1 MGMAIIKKSED
12 LLLVHFTG
20 ILKDS
25 DQEEYE
31 RIGILEIDRSRKIKI
46 LVIATG
52 FSGWGK
58 DCDWSKREFMYKYD
72 PYIEKIAI
80 VIDEKWKEQMLIYLR
95 SGRRQALVA
104 FFSPSQAQDARD
116 WLQVESA

>member
-1 MGMAIIKKSED
+1 MSMAIRKKSQD

-25 DQEEYE
+25 DQNEFE
-31 RIGILEIDRSRKIKI
+31 RIGRLEIDHSRKIKI
-46 LVIATG
+46 LVNATG

-58 DCDWSKREFMYKYD
+58 DCDWSNREFVHEYD
-72 PYIEKIAI
+72 PHIEKIA
-80 VIDEKWKEQMLIYLR
+80 VVADEKWKEQMLIYLR
-95 SGRRQALVA
+95 AGRRQGLVA

-116 WLQVESA
+116 WLQVENA

>member
-1 MGMAIIKKSED
+1 MGMAIRRKSED

-31 RIGILEIDRSRKIKI
+31 RIGRLEIDRSTKIKI
-46 LVIATG
+46 LVNATG

-58 DCDWSKREFMYKYD
+58 DCDWSSRKFMYEYD
-72 PYIEKIAI
+72 AYIEKIA
-80 VIDEKWKEQMLIYLR
+80 VVADEKWKEQMLIYLR
-95 SGRRQALVA
+95 AESRQALVE
-104 FFSPSQAQDARD
+104 FFSPLQAQDARD
-116 WLQVESA
+116 WLQVENA